1 MAGTGRASARRVGL
15 ALAACVLTVTVAA
28 GHAVLQRAEP
38 RVESTQKRSPDE
50 VKLYFTER
58 LEPAYS
64 AVRVLDD
71 RGVQID
77 RRDSRVDRAN
87 PALLR
92 ATLPPLPA
100 GTYTVRWRV
109 LSIDADVTEGT
120 FTFRIE

>member
-1 MAGTGRASARRVGL
+1 
-15 ALAACVLTVTVAA
+15 
-28 GHAVLQRAEP
+28 VLQQAEP
-38 RVESTQKRSPDE
+38 RVESRLKRAPDE

-64 AVRVLDD
+64 TVRVLD
-71 RGVQID
+71 GQGAQID
-77 RRDSRVDRAN
+77 RRDSRVDRTN

-92 ATLPPLPA
+92 ATLPALAP

-109 LSIDADVTEGT
+109 LSIDADVTEGS

>member
-1 MAGTGRASARRVGL
+1 VAGIGWASARRVGL
-15 ALAACVLTVTVAA
+15 ALAACVLTASAA
-28 GHAVLQRAEP
+28 TGHAVLQRAEP
-38 RVESTQKRSPDE
+38 RVESKQKRPPDE

-64 AVRVLDD
+64 SVRVLND
-71 RGVQID
+71 RGVQVD

-92 ATLPPLPA
+92 ATLPPLPPGA
-100 GTYTVRWRV
+100 YTVRWRV

>member
-1 MAGTGRASARRVGL
+1 VSARRL
-15 ALAACVLTVTVAA
+15 AIALVICALTTTAAA

-38 RVESTQKRSPDE
+38 RVESKLKRSPDE

-64 AVRVLDD
+64 SLRVLDE
-71 RGVQID
+71 RGAQVD

-109 LSIDADVTEGT
+109 LSIDADVTEGG